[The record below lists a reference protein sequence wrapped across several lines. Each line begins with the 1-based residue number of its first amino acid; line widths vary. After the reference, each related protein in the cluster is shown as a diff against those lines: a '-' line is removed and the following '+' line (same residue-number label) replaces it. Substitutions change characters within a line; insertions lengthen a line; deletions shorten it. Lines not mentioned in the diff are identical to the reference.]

1 MAKIEDYLIETADRV
16 KRLAKLGNEVA
27 ADLEVIRN
35 ELMNKA
41 VELETDRQRS
51 DKRAGGKA

>member
-1 MAKIEDYLIETADRV
+1 MAKIEDYLIETADRL
-16 KRLAKLGNEVA
+16 KRLAKLGKEVG

-51 DKRAGGKA
+51 DKPAGGKA